1 VHTLL
6 VTAHAGSAPA
16 GLPTLHDRD
25 GLLAQRLDARP
36 GTCYLVRPDQHVVAR
51 WRSLDAAAL
60 QAALHRA
67 TAQPVAETA
76 TA

>member
-1 VHTLL
+1 
-6 VTAHAGSAPA
+6 
-16 GLPTLHDRD
+16 
-25 GLLAQRLDARP
+25 
-36 GTCYLVRPDQHVVAR
+36 
-51 WRSLDAAAL
+51 LDAAAL